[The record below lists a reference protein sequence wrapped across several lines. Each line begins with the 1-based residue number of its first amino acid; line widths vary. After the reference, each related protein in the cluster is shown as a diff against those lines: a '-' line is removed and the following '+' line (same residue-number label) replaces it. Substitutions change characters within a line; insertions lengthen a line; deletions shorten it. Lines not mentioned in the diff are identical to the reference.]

1 MIVGNLTRKLPAFAQ
16 PPDQFLSTARFRSA
30 DLVNSQMIDAGIS
43 MPVARWRSALGRD
56 AVTKG
61 YSHHSVILQNSGED
75 VRRIDSPAFLNRRSK
90 AGSLL
95 FLRAGM
101 NAAWRSDEIS
111 DRTHFYVHPD
121 LLTLVS
127 HELLG
132 TDCALRDDGMFI
144 FDPSLSDLL
153 QQYAFVLESAKS
165 TRFERDLLTLRIAA
179 ILVQRHSQQPAHGSD
194 PETKLRTYIED
205 NLANKLCAQ
214 SLCEALAITPF
225 ALKKLADQAF
235 GMTLHQ
241 YILSRRLDRAAAALK
256 RGVPIVQAALDAGFS
271 SQAHLTSTM
280 RRKRGTTPS
289 ALLLSVS

>member
-1 MIVGNLTRKLPAFAQ
+1 MIIGTSTRKLPVFAQ

-30 DLVNSQMIDAGIS
+30 DLVSSQMIDAGVS
-43 MPVARWRSALGRD
+43 MPVARWRSSLGRD
-56 AVTKG
+56 AVTSG

-101 NAAWRSDEIS
+101 NAAWRSDQIS
-111 DRTHFYVHPD
+111 DRTHFYIHPD
-121 LLTLVS
+121 LLNLVS
-127 HELLG
+127 HELHG
-132 TDCALRDDGMFI
+132 ADCALRDDGIFI

-153 QQYAFVLESAKS
+153 QQYAFLLESATS
-165 TRFERDLLTLRIAA
+165 TCFERDLLTLRIAA
-179 ILVQRHSQQPAHGSD
+179 LLVQRHSQRSAHLRD
-194 PETKLRTYIED
+194 PETQLRAYIED
-205 NLANKLCAQ
+205 NLAGRLCAR
-214 SLCEALAITPF
+214 SICDALAITPF

-241 YILSRRLDRAAAALK
+241 FILSRRLEKAAAALK
-256 RGVPIVQAALDAGFS
+256 GGVPIVQAALDAGFS

-280 RRKRGTTPS
+280 RRKWGTTPS
-289 ALLLSVS
+289 ALLPCVS